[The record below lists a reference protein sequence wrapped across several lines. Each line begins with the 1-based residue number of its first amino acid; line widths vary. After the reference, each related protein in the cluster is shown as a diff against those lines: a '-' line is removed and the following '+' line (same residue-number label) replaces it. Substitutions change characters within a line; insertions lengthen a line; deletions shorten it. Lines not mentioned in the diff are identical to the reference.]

1 MVGKR
6 NQQVGSY
13 VRKEPE
19 FYHGLRVTDKETM
32 EVAEMV
38 LFKVNQELVAMM
50 AEVGVKAVGL
60 SGKDAEMI
68 RVKKKRCQEK
78 ILDMLVK

>member
-1 MVGKR
+1 
-6 NQQVGSY
+6 
-13 VRKEPE
+13 
-19 FYHGLRVTDKETM
+19 
-32 EVAEMV
+32 MV

-68 RVKKKRCQEK
+68 RVKKKRDARKRSWICW
-78 ILDMLVK
+78 